1 MLLKLRYDE
10 PLSNFAFNFILRRYI
25 KENYIPPEGPLQSY
39 RDYIS
44 TLPMQ
49 DQAEAFG
56 QHPNADISYMITV
69 RRYRLTHF
77 ESAWN

>member
-1 MLLKLRYDE
+1 M
-10 PLSNFAFNFILRRYI
+10 
-25 KENYIPPEGPLQSY
+25 KEYYIPPEGPLQSY

-56 QHPNADISYMITV
+56 QHPNADISYMITG
-69 RRYRLTHF
+69 RASHMTTLQLNLSCF
-77 ESAWN
+77 